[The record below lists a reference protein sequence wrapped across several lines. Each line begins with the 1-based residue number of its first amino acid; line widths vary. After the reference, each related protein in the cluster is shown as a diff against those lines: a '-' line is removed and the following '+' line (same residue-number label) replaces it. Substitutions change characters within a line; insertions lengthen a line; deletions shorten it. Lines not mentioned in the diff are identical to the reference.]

1 MTSLSD
7 AARALDLAERYFGE
21 IPRGPVPPPVSAGIP
36 ITAEQS
42 LLLQDRV
49 ELPRLYLSWHSPAMF
64 HAGDADLDLG
74 ADVLAHGKTSRLYKR
89 LVYERRVAAD
99 VSAYQ
104 HSRELSGVFQVATT
118 AAAGVSL
125 PVLEEAITEALH
137 EMAASGPT
145 ADELARAQAQTEAQF
160 VYRLQTVGGFGGK
173 SDQLNA
179 YNVFNRNPG
188 FFDEDL
194 ARYRA
199 VTPAS
204 KAAAM
209 GQWLVGQRRVAL
221 TLVPR
226 GQQSLALAG
235 ATEVAVS

>member
-1 MTSLSD
+1 MT
-7 AARALDLAERYFGE
+7 
-21 IPRGPVPPPVSAGIP
+21 P
-36 ITAEQS
+36 
-42 LLLQDRV
+42 
-49 ELPRLYLSWHSPAMF
+49 
-64 HAGDADLDLG
+64 DLDLG

-99 VSAYQ
+99 VTAYQ

-173 SDQLNA
+173 VRSAERLQR
-179 YNVFNRNPG
+179 VQSQPG
-188 FFDEDL
+188 L
-194 ARYRA
+194 LR
-199 VTPAS
+199 
-204 KAAAM
+204 
-209 GQWLVGQRRVAL
+209 
-221 TLVPR
+221 
-226 GQQSLALAG
+226 
-235 ATEVAVS
+235 